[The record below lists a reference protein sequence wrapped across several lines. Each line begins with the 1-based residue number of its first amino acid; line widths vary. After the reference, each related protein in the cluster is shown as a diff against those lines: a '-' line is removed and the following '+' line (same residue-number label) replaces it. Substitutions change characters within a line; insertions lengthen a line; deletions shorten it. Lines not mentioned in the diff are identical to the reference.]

1 MRAGF
6 IAVLAA
12 GLLQSGHSPD
22 TDLFVSRAA
31 AYVQEYQQQLTSI
44 VADETYT
51 QHVRAQVPRD
61 KGMKPTRT
69 TISEVFFLYVPGS
82 DWMAMRDVAK
92 MDGHPVPDRFDLMGA
107 LRTLPAGQVARSVK
121 AYNSRFNLGNVLRN
135 FNEPTLSLLVLDPR
149 HRGRFTFEFRR
160 LERIGNTR
168 VAVVG
173 FRETAAPTLI
183 YGLDGAPV
191 FSTGE
196 FAIEPETGH
205 VRRARLAL
213 RIGTVEVNFL
223 TTYEHD
229 SRLGILVPR
238 QFREN
243 YEDGRKFDA
252 RSKTDFVT
260 TRYEEIFCEAK
271 YSNFR
276 RFEVKAIIR

>member
-1 MRAGF
+1 MRAGL
-6 IAVLAA
+6 IALLAA
-12 GLLQSGHSPD
+12 GLLQSVHSPD
-22 TDLFVSRAA
+22 AGQLVSRAA
-31 AYVQEYQQQLTSI
+31 QYVTDYQQQLTSI

-69 TISEVFFLYVPGS
+69 TVSEVFFLYVPGS
-82 DWMAMRDVAK
+82 DWMAMRDVAR
-92 MDGHPVPDRFDLMGA
+92 MDGHAVPDRFDLMGA
-107 LRTLPAGQVARSVK
+107 LRSLPAGQVARSVK

-149 HRGRFTFEFRR
+149 HRERFQFDFRR
-160 LERIGNTR
+160 FERMGTSQ
-168 VAVVG
+168 VAIVG

-183 YGLDGAPV
+183 YALDGQPV
-191 FSTGE
+191 FSAGE
-196 FAIEPETGH
+196 FAIEPETGR

-213 RIGTVEVNFL
+213 KIGTVEVNFL
-223 TTYEHD
+223 TTYEPD

-238 QFREN
+238 QFRES
-243 YEDGRKFDA
+243 YEDGKKVSA
-252 RSKTDFVT
+252 RNSTDFVT
-260 TRYEEIFCEAK
+260 ARYEEIFCEAK